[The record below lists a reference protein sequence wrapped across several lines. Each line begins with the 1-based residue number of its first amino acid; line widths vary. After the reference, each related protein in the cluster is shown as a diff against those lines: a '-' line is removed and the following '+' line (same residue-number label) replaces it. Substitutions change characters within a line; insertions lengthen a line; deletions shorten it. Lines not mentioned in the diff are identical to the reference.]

1 MQRNVLVRIV
11 SGLVQPAIPSAI
23 VGFAR
28 VIEILIQDLISPVG
42 DNQDLTLFPQLAQ
55 FEMTADATLNVYS
68 GDDSL
73 IDYFNPDKCPPVPM
87 VEIPRKLNPLRD
99 DGIRIYAKLMCCLPA
114 TNVKVLPALNMILRG
129 KENGQIT
136 DSTHTM
142 VEYSSGST
150 VISMGLLANIYGIDK
165 VKAYMTN
172 KTTSAKLDLL
182 RFFGVDL
189 TVFGG
194 HGQPE
199 PLDPNG
205 GIWQATLDGKQE
217 GWYNPDQYSNWENYE
232 SHMRWTGPQVLK
244 QLPKLSVFAAGIG
257 TSGTMTG
264 TGLYI
269 KQNKPSVK
277 RIGVCPVN
285 GERVPGPRMY
295 SLLEPVE
302 FPWRESVDGIEEVPS
317 FESFELALSLCRNG
331 LLVGPS
337 SGLALL
343 GLLQYLQKV
352 KKDGRLDELRNEDGE
367 IVCAFICPDQ
377 PFQYI
382 HEFMDKLGP
391 EYFPKIENSEL
402 LDVDQYGYNIDWE
415 ASVEEIH
422 AMLFD
427 PSWAPPKKTGPGR
440 VQGVAAAVPE
450 LGAGEDKKN
459 YVVLDLRDEASFE
472 ASHIPGLSVN
482 LPVDWVK
489 DKNPYRHPPTMVEKF
504 TLLDKRLGANDPE
517 FGASLEGKTVLALSH
532 NGNMGRLAMSV
543 LRNRGVKAHC
553 IMGGTE
559 RWQETGLW
567 GKWDSISNGITS
579 FDDV

>member
-1 MQRNVLVRIV
+1 
-11 SGLVQPAIPSAI
+11 
-23 VGFAR
+23 
-28 VIEILIQDLISPVG
+28 
-42 DNQDLTLFPQLAQ
+42 
-55 FEMTADATLNVYS
+55 MTADPVLNVYS
-68 GDDSL
+68 GEDAL
-73 IDYFNPDKCPPVPM
+73 IDYYDPDKCPPVPVSALVNGALHDPDTHQM

-99 DGIRIYAKLMCCLPA
+99 DGVRIYAKLMSCLPA
-114 TNVKVLPALNMILRG
+114 TNVKLLPALNMILRG
-129 KENGQIT
+129 KENGLIT
-136 DSTHTM
+136 PETHTL

-172 KTTSAKLDLL
+172 KTTPAKLDLL

-205 GIWQATLDGKQE
+205 GIWQATEDGKQK

-232 SHMRWTGPQVLK
+232 AHMRWTGPQILK
-244 QLPKLSVFAAGIG
+244 QMPNLSVFAASIG

-264 TGLYI
+264 TGLYL
-269 KQNKPSVK
+269 KQHKPSIK

-285 GERVPGPRMY
+285 GERVPGPRMF

-317 FESFELALSLCRNG
+317 FESFETALALCRSG

-343 GLLQYLQKV
+343 GLLKYLQRA
-352 KKDGRLDELRNEDGE
+352 KDEGTLDELRNDNGE
-367 IVCAFICPDQ
+367 ITCAFICCDQ

-382 HEFMDKLGP
+382 HEFMEKLGP

-402 LDVDQYGYNIDWE
+402 LDIDQYGYNIDWE
-415 ASVEEIH
+415 ASVEESH

-427 PSWAPPKKTGPGR
+427 PSWSPPKKAGLTR
-440 VQGVAAAVPE
+440 VQGIAEVAPE
-450 LGAGEDKKN
+450 LSANLDRQK
-459 YVVLDLRDEASFE
+459 YVVLDLRDEVSFA

-482 LPVDWVK
+482 LPVDSLK
-489 DKNPYRHPPTMVEKF
+489 DKNPYRDLPTMVEKF
-504 TLLDKRLGANDPE
+504 RLLDGRLGSKDPE
-517 FGASLEGKTVLALSH
+517 FGASLEGKVVFTLSH
-532 NGNMGRLAMSV
+532 YGHIGRLAMSI
-543 LRNRGVKAHC
+543 LRNRGVQAHC
-553 IMGGTE
+553 VMGGTE
-559 RWQETGLW
+559 QWRETGLW
-567 GKWDSISNGITS
+567 GKWDNHAGKLNGVNGTNGIIAQ
-579 FDDV
+579 